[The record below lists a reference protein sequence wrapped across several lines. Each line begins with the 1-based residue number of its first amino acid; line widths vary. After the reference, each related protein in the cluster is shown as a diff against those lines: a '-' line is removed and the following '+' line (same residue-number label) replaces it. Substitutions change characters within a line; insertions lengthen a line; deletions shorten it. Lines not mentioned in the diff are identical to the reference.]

1 MLDPRPHVRYLNAF
15 CNGTRALCEII
26 CLWCL
31 APGVPG
37 YAWHSAKEETKP
49 NGSCQGGYLNKSE
62 SEECYDAAICNESQS
77 GVPSQFRRPT
87 ADPTDDP
94 TAYLLVSPSI
104 KAPWRPDSG
113 SPSSWKLRLILF
125 LSLFTSALYHRGT
138 GQPPP
143 RETKANPPWKVVTT
157 SIDFL
162 DFSVWGAAGRLL
174 TQPPTP
180 GTKFAVV

>member
-1 MLDPRPHVRYLNAF
+1 MLSFTSPPPQMLDPRPHVRYLNAF

-31 APGVPG
+31 APGAPG

-113 SPSSWKLRLILF
+113 SPSSWKLRLISFLF
-125 LSLFTSALYHRGT
+125 LSPPRCTIAEPASPHRGKQRRT
-138 GQPPP
+138 LHG
-143 RETKANPPWKVVTT
+143 K
-157 SIDFL
+157 L
-162 DFSVWGAAGRLL
+162 
-174 TQPPTP
+174 
-180 GTKFAVV
+180 